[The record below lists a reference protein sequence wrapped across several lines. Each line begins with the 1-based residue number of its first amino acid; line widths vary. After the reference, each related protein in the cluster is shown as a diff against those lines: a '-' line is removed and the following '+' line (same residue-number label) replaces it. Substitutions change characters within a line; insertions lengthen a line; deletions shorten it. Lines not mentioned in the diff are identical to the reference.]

1 MKKVLILSNHF
12 ATIYKFRRE
21 LVESLVTRG
30 YEVVVSLP
38 KSDDNEEIKS
48 LGVRIV
54 ETYVD
59 RKSLNPIK
67 DIKLFLDYLKLIKI
81 EKPK

>member
-1 MKKVLILSNHF
+1 M
-12 ATIYKFRRE
+12 
-21 LVESLVTRG
+21 ESLVDKG

-59 RKSLNPIK
+59 RKSLNQSRT
-67 DIKLFLDYLKLIKI
+67 
-81 EKPK
+81 